1 MRRGRPERV
10 ARIRIVGRLD
20 PHDAEALQLE
30 LRRLAKRYGRIKDL
44 QIEASRTKPAGRS
57 A

>member
-1 MRRGRPERV
+1 VKRGRPERV
-10 ARIRIVGRLD
+10 ARIRIVGHLD

-30 LRRLAKRYGRIKDL
+30 LRRLAKRYGHIKDL
-44 QIEASRTKPAGRS
+44 QIETSRTKPDGRS